1 MSPSGSYYAGGL
13 APVKIYVETKYVRAV
28 IGGTGY
34 AKTGGNYAA
43 SLKAQDVA
51 AEQGYSQVLWL
62 DGVERKYIEE
72 VGAMNVFFVL
82 GDEIVTPMLRGSIL
96 PGITRKSVIEVL
108 KHMGYK
114 VSERLIT
121 VEELIEANKKG
132 EFKEMFGTGTAAV
145 ISPVGEL
152 KCGDTIIPINNGEI
166 GEISQMLYDKI
177 TGMQF
182 GKLPDEFGWTVEV
195 K

>member
-1 MSPSGSYYAGGL
+1 MVWSS
-13 APVKIYVETKYVRAV
+13 
-28 IGGTGY
+28 
-34 AKTGGNYAA
+34 
-43 SLKAQDVA
+43 
-51 AEQGYSQVLWL
+51 
-62 DGVERKYIEE
+62 E
-72 VGAMNVFFVL
+72 VCDKHV
-82 GDEIVTPMLRGSIL
+82 SIL
-96 PGITRKSVIEVL
+96 LLELLDVEYLDEPVEVL

-121 VEELIEANKKG
+121 VEELIEANAKG

-182 GKLPDEFGWTVEV
+182 GKIPDEFGWTVEV

>member
-1 MSPSGSYYAGGL
+1 MERIEADI
-13 APVKIYVETKYVRAV
+13 AAFV
-28 IGGTGY
+28 
-34 AKTGGNYAA
+34 GNY
-43 SLKAQDVA
+43 
-51 AEQGYSQVLWL
+51 
-62 DGVERKYIEE
+62 
-72 VGAMNVFFVL
+72 
-82 GDEIVTPMLRGSIL
+82 
-96 PGITRKSVIEVL
+96 TRK
-108 KHMGYK
+108 KGYPP
-114 VSERLIT
+114 T
-121 VEELIEANKKG
+121 VEELIEANAKG

-182 GKLPDEFGWTVEV
+182 GKLPDEFGWTVVV

>member
-1 MSPSGSYYAGGL
+1 
-13 APVKIYVETKYVRAV
+13 
-28 IGGTGY
+28 
-34 AKTGGNYAA
+34 
-43 SLKAQDVA
+43 
-51 AEQGYSQVLWL
+51 
-62 DGVERKYIEE
+62 
-72 VGAMNVFFVL
+72 MNVFFVL

-182 GKLPDEFGWTVEV
+182 GKLPDEFGWTVVV